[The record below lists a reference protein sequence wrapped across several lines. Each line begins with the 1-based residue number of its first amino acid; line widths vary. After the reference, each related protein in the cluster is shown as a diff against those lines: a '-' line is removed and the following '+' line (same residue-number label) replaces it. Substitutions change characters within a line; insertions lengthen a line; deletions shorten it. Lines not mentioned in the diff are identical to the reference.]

1 MASRVVA
8 GSVTQDSV
16 YNVDGSILLR
26 TNSAE
31 GASLFVGDTVL
42 SQAVG
47 SSVVAGVRT
56 YSGAEGKPIAEKS
69 AKTGTT
75 GTTLTWLFSNLEG
88 TVDVTVCLI
97 AGCPCDRS

>member
-1 MASRVVA
+1 M
-8 GSVTQDSV
+8 

-56 YSGAEGKPIAEKS
+56 HSGADGKPIAEKS